1 MNILI
6 VEDSTPMRQTIISF
20 LRDLA
25 ENTFEC
31 TNGSGAFN
39 AYQRWRP
46 DWILMDLEMPR
57 LDGFTVTKQ
66 IKAAYP
72 EARIVIISSYKDAEL
87 CSAAESAGACAYVVK
102 EDLLA
107 LRRIL
112 IESI

>member
-6 VEDSTPMRQTIISF
+6 VEDSTRMRETIISF

-25 ENTFEC
+25 ENMFEC
-31 TNGSGAFN
+31 VSGPGAFN
-39 AYQRWRP
+39 AYRRWRP
-46 DWILMDLEMPR
+46 DWVLMDLEMPR
-57 LDGFTVTKQ
+57 LDGFTLTRQ

-72 EARIVIISSYKDAEL
+72 DAKIVIISSYDDAEL
-87 CSAAESAGACAYVVK
+87 YSAAESAGACAYVVK

-112 IESI
+112 IESV